1 MNEMK
6 RPFLSILAALG
17 LLWIVPVHADEPL
30 SVFVSVPPQAYIAER
45 IGGEHVAVEVL
56 VRPGQE
62 PHTFEPT
69 PKQILAL
76 SRAKLFL
83 RIGIPFETRL
93 LEKIQASHP
102 DLKVV
107 DTTKGIEKRRLTVNE
122 LSHDEHSADQEEH
135 HEGEPDLHVWMAPPL
150 VEILAQNTAGAFT
163 EVDPS
168 HAEKYEQNFQAFL
181 KDVRAVHEKIKRN
194 LLPFKGRSFYVFH
207 PAFGYFAD
215 TYGLRQEAVEIQG
228 KSPSP
233 RQLSDLIRKAKAEN
247 VKVIFVQPQF
257 DKRGAEVVADAI
269 GGVVLPLDPLAK
281 DLLKNF
287 EEIAVK
293 IEHTLKE

>member
-1 MNEMK
+1 MK
-6 RPFLSILAALG
+6 RLYPSIVAALG
-17 LLWIVPVHADEPL
+17 LLWIVPIHAAEPL

-45 IGGEHVAVEVL
+45 IGGGHVEVEVL

-76 SRAKLFL
+76 SRAKVFL
-83 RIGIPFETRL
+83 QIGIPFESRL

-107 DTTKGIEKRRLTVNE
+107 DTTKGIERRQMAEDE
-122 LSHDEHSADQEEH
+122 LSHDEHSADHAEH
-135 HEGEPDLHVWMAPPL
+135 EKGEPDPHVWMAPPL
-150 VEILAQNTAGAFT
+150 VEILAQNTARAFS

-168 HAEKYEQNFQAFL
+168 HAEEYDRNLQAFL
-181 KDVRAVHEKIKRN
+181 KDVCTVHKKIKKN
-194 LLPFKGRSFYVFH
+194 LEPFKGRSFYVFH
-207 PAFGYFAD
+207 PAFGYFGDA
-215 TYGLRQEAVEIQG
+215 YGLRQEAVEIQG

-233 RQLSDLIRKAKAEN
+233 RQLSDLIRKAKSEN

-257 DKRGAEVVADAI
+257 DKRGAEVVSNAI
-269 GGVVLPLDPLAK
+269 EGAVLPLDPLAK
-281 DLLKNF
+281 NLLKNF
-287 EEIAVK
+287 EEIAIK
-293 IEHTLKE
+293 IERALKE